1 PYAPSR
7 SLHDALPILI
17 AFAGAVMFAALH
29 QALMALLGDR
39 IGRIASIVVM
49 TLQVVTLVGI
59 VPLETAPELLQSI
72 SGLMPLSIVTQGL
85 VHASLGGTLVTTAS
99 ILLAILAW
107 GVISVLATMFGSRT
121 ARRADR
127 SERAVAKALPAAV

>member
-1 PYAPSR
+1 
-7 SLHDALPILI
+7 
-17 AFAGAVMFAALH
+17 
-29 QALMALLGDR
+29 
-39 IGRIASIVVM
+39 
-49 TLQVVTLVGI
+49 
-59 VPLETAPELLQSI
+59 
-72 SGLMPLSIVTQGL
+72 MPLSIVTQGL

-127 SERAVAKALPAAV
+127 SERAVRSEERRVGKERSNRWLGVHWLTSDRAIHSSEYARSDTDTRKMQ

>member
-1 PYAPSR
+1 RWIRFFFQAEDGIR
-7 SLHDALPILI
+7 GRNVTGVQTCALPIL
-17 AFAGAVMFAALH
+17 
-29 QALMALLGDR
+29 
-39 IGRIASIVVM
+39 
-49 TLQVVTLVGI
+49 GI